1 MADKLFRLEII
12 EPDGIFYTG
21 DVEMVE
27 YNTTEG
33 EVGVYAGHIPMTQII
48 APGILTITTGDEEK
62 KATLLSGFVEITED
76 KVSILAEAAE
86 WPDQIDVARAEA
98 ARDRAQKR
106 LEEKGGADLLRAE
119 IALKK
124 ALLRIEAAKKY

>member
-1 MADKLFRLEII
+1 MADKQFRLEII

>member
-1 MADKLFRLEII
+1 MADKLFRLEVI

-98 ARDRAQKR
+98 ARDRALKR